1 MQTLRRR
8 PLGICEDFDAKNEV
22 SIFLFVVVGGKNADL
37 SFSMAKLCQFGT
49 GVNCQFLWVIFNED
63 NINRGS

>member
-8 PLGICEDFDAKNEV
+8 PFGICEDFDAKNEV

-37 SFSMAKLCQFGT
+37 SFSMAKILSDWHGGKLSIPLGYFQ
-49 GVNCQFLWVIFNED
+49 
-63 NINRGS
+63 